1 MRKLIVICAIAAGI
15 VLAQTATT
23 TSTTT
28 TAPPRARVL
37 KRLVQTLAL
46 TDDQK
51 QQAKTILQTARTQ
64 AQPLAQQLQADR
76 QALATAIQAGDT
88 AAIQSLSAKMGTLR
102 GQVLAIR
109 AQGMAQFFALL
120 TPDQKTK
127 AEDFLRKSSRCWA
140 RGRPGAVTP
149 LGSRSRHTRRSQSRP
164 PGIAEPG
171 SPTRHLPTTT
181 EALSLF
187 RSPPPSPI
195 GIS

>member
-1 MRKLIVICAIAAGI
+1 M
-15 VLAQTATT
+15 
-23 TSTTT
+23 
-28 TAPPRARVL
+28 L

-51 QQAKTILQTARTQ
+51 QQAKTIFETARSQ

-109 AQGMAQFFALL
+109 SQGMAQFFALL

-127 AEDFLRKSSRCWA
+127 AEDFLAK
-140 RGRPGAVTP
+140 VKQV
-149 LGSRSRHTRRSQSRP
+149 LGK
-164 PGIAEPG
+164 G
-171 SPTRHLPTTT
+171 
-181 EALSLF
+181 
-187 RSPPPSPI
+187 
-195 GIS
+195 

>member
-1 MRKLIVICAIAAGI
+1 MRKLIAICAIAAGI

-23 TSTTT
+23 TSTTTT

-51 QQAKTILQTARTQ
+51 QQAKTILQTTRSQ

-109 AQGMAQFFALL
+109 SQGMAQFFALL

-127 AEDFLRKSSRCWA
+127 AVDFLAK
-140 RGRPGAVTP
+140 VKQV
-149 LGSRSRHTRRSQSRP
+149 LGK
-164 PGIAEPG
+164 G
-171 SPTRHLPTTT
+171 
-181 EALSLF
+181 
-187 RSPPPSPI
+187 
-195 GIS
+195 